1 MFELSARFVRQ
12 FSEIEGLQK
21 PCTLSYFTDPL
32 PRGVSLLVKEESSQG
47 IKSES
52 CVCPDLT
59 VDYATKLMQLAFEN
73 NFGLGTW
80 LELLQDRGIRYQIVP
95 AV

>member
-1 MFELSARFVRQ
+1 MLASAQFVRQ

-21 PCTLSYFTDPL
+21 PCTLSYFTEPL
-32 PRGVSLLVKEESSQG
+32 PRGVSLLVKEESSCG

-59 VDYATKLMQLAFEN
+59 VSFANKLMQLAFEN
-73 NFGLGTW
+73 NFGLGAW
-80 LELLQDRGIRYQIVP
+80 LELLNDQGVRYQVVP
-95 AV
+95 VV